1 MEAEIFNDTNIMP
14 EGYYGLAEK
23 SSNEKMS
30 KEIIEKNNEKA
41 KILKFKGSENAFP
54 IQSWRR
60 SAGYNT
66 PNENIEDGLT
76 KREYFAS
83 KAMCALIERGKDPAL
98 IAKQAV
104 DFADALILKLNEK

>member
-1 MEAEIFNDTNIMP
+1 MEAEIFNDSNLIP

-30 KEIIEKNNEKA
+30 KEIIERNNVKEKLINSNGN
-41 KILKFKGSENAFP
+41 KSVYPF
-54 IQSWRR
+54 QSWRR

-66 PNENIEDGLT
+66 PNEHIEYGLT

-83 KAMCALIERGKDPAL
+83 KAMCALIEKGKDPEL

-104 DFADALILKLNEK
+104 DFADALILKLNKI